1 MVAVSLEFAE
11 VVAVEKPVEG
21 ASMTLMRFGKGVVK
35 SQKAL
40 GKCCNL
46 VPSPGLVLVEVRKLT
61 AEIEVAYTK

>member
-1 MVAVSLEFAE
+1 
-11 VVAVEKPVEG
+11 
-21 ASMTLMRFGKGVVK
+21 MTLVRFGKGVVK
-35 SQKAL
+35 LQKAL